1 MSLPTSVQTADTMLL
16 TFDAAK
22 NTTRSADAI
31 SGSNVYKCGWLKDT
45 DSWLVVTYRDDELDQ
60 NGFSNLLVGAE
71 DLGRVLSDIGETIV
85 NAVLVRPQEE
95 SNRPAWKFRQVSE
108 IWLTRDDE
116 ESGAIYV
123 TAEGPYLCMSKAKG
137 GVFTLRKIFPG

>member
-1 MSLPTSVQTADTMLL
+1 MFL

-22 NTTRSADAI
+22 NTSKSTETI
-31 SGSNVYKCGWLKDT
+31 SGSVVYRCGWLKDT
-45 DSWLVVTYRDDELDQ
+45 ETWLVVTYRDDELNQ

-71 DLGRVLSDIGETIV
+71 DLGKVLSEIGETIV

-95 SNRPAWKFRQVSE
+95 SNRSAWDFRQVSE
-108 IWLTRDDE
+108 IWLTRDDD

-123 TAEGPYLCMSKAKG
+123 TAEGPYLCMSKTG
-137 GVFTLRKIFPG
+137 TGFFTLRRIFPG